1 MLANYITLSRF
12 PLLLAN
18 VLILYFGSPALRLA
32 GVALLLVGLG
42 LDTVDGMVA
51 RKSGQTTMF
60 GSVLDIAADRTYE
73 LVLWAVFA
81 DLGLI
86 SVVIP
91 LVVIARTTLTDA
103 FRSIGIAQGV
113 APFDQHKSKLG
124 KFMVGSPFMRTGY
137 SISKIVTFTL
147 LTLAQ
152 ALAGYPASDRLAGYA
167 PTLLQGGRWLAWVAL
182 TFCVFRGLPV
192 IIANLRRY
200 WGMPAAAATL
210 LLAVLPNGGL
220 TAQQTAAPA
229 PLPTIASKTTG
240 WSRLPGFVT
249 MYLDESKGTL
259 ALELPKG
266 GLRALFV
273 AELATGLG
281 SNPIGLD
288 RGANGPSYVT
298 RFETAGNVVR
308 VIFENWS
315 YRTRGDSLHRRTVD
329 EAFPSSISGALPII
343 GAEGDRV
350 LVDATDF
357 VHRDWMEVASTLQ
370 RSQEGSY
377 AVARDRSGVNR
388 NFTAGFPG
396 NSEIDVSLTFATS
409 GNPGRTVE
417 SIVPDGRAFTL
428 RQHLTLLALPDA
440 RYVPRLYD
448 PRVGYGATGF
458 KDYFE
463 PIQGDLTQR
472 WIARH
477 RLQRQDPAN
486 PGSPILNPIVYYI
499 DPGIPEPVRTATF
512 EGAKWWEE
520 AFARAGLPG
529 AFRVAYLPAGAD
541 PMDARYN
548 VVQWENRN
556 ERGWSIGGAVGDPRT
571 GELLKGMA
579 RMDSHRARTDYNLYA
594 AFFGADAAAADTA
607 FVLAR
612 VRQVTAHEIG
622 HTLGLAHNYIASTYD
637 RGSVMDYPA
646 PRIRMT
652 NGRPDISAAYDVG
665 PGEYDV
671 WAIRWGYGIW
681 PAAVEADSLRAIV
694 ADGLRKGYRFLSD
707 NDARPESASDPRTN
721 LWDDAATAEEFL
733 RHQMEVRRWGIAHFG
748 LRNIRDGEP
757 IATLQERFVPLYF
770 WHRFAIN
777 SLVKTVGGMEYA
789 YAVKGDGQQATRMIS
804 ADRQRAAL
812 AQLLTTLEPSELA
825 IPDSIQTL
833 MAPRPGGY
841 PESVELFATR
851 SRPGFDALSAA
862 RTLAQFTVDGLLQRE
877 RAARLV
883 IGAVRHSGQLTFEEV
898 IDRLVAATWR
908 GAATTPTEAALRR
921 VTQRAVVDRM
931 LTLAADRDAAQE
943 VRDVVELKLAALGT
957 DAKARSVVGVVTAR
971 AHWAAISADITRWRE
986 RRELPTPSPALRAP
1000 PGDPFGDDGRP

>member
-1 MLANYITLSRF
+1 LLANWITLSRF
-12 PLLLAN
+12 PLLLTN
-18 VLILYFGSPALRLA
+18 ILILYYGPPAVRLA
-32 GVALLLVGLG
+32 GVGLLLIGLG

-51 RKSGQTTMF
+51 RRTGQTTLF

-103 FRSIGIAQGV
+103 FRSIGISQGV

-124 KFMVGSPFMRTGY
+124 RFMVGSPFMRTGY
-137 SISKIVTFTL
+137 SVSKIVTFTL

-152 ALAGYPASDRLAGYA
+152 ALGGYPIDHPMAGFA
-167 PTLLQGGRWLAWVAL
+167 PQLLRGGQWLAWVAL

-200 WGMPAAAATL
+200 WGMPASAAAL
-210 LLAVLPNGGL
+210 LLSLLPMTGL
-220 TAQQTAAPA
+220 AAQQTAPA
-229 PLPTIASKTTG
+229 TPTITAKTAG
-240 WSRLPGFVT
+240 WTRLPGFVPL
-249 MYLDESKGTL
+249 YLEDPKGTI
-259 ALELPKG
+259 ALELPKE
-266 GLRALFV
+266 GLRALLF

-288 RGANGPSYVT
+288 RGADGPSFVT
-298 RFETAGNVVR
+298 RFEPAGTAMRVV
-308 VIFENWS
+308 FENWS
-315 YRTRGDSLHRRTVD
+315 YRTSGDSLHRRTVD
-329 EAFPSSISGALPII
+329 EAFPSSTAAALPII
-343 GAEGDRV
+343 AVEGGRV

-357 VHRDWMEVASTLQ
+357 VHRDWMDVAATLQ

-377 AVARDRSGVNR
+377 AIARDRSGVHRPRTAAFPR
-388 NFTAGFPG
+388 NT
-396 NSEIDVSLTFATS
+396 EIDVALTFVTAGT
-409 GNPGRTVE
+409 PGRTVAM
-417 SIVPDGRAFTL
+417 IVPDGRAFTV
-428 RQHLTLLALPDA
+428 RQHLSLLALPNEDF
-440 RYVPRLYD
+440 RPREFD
-448 PRVGYGATGF
+448 PRTGFFATAF

-463 PIQGDLTQR
+463 PIQGDLTTR

-477 RLQRQDPAN
+477 RLQRRDPAD
-486 PGSPILNPIVYYI
+486 PTSPIIQPLVYYI
-499 DPGIPEPVRTATF
+499 DPGIPEPIRTATY
-512 EGAKWWEE
+512 EGAKWWET
-520 AFARAGLPG
+520 AFDQAGLRG
-529 AFRVAYLPAGAD
+529 GFRVEYLPADVD

-556 ERGWSIGGAVGDPRT
+556 ERGWSIGGSMGDPRT
-571 GELLKGMA
+571 GEIIKAMA

-594 AFFGADAAAADTA
+594 AFFGAEAAAADTA

-646 PRIRMT
+646 PRLRMK
-652 NGRPDISAAYDVG
+652 NGRPDASEAYDVG
-665 PGEYDV
+665 PGEFDI
-671 WAIRWGYGIW
+671 WAVRWGYGIW

-694 ADGLRKGYRFLSD
+694 ADGLRRGYRFLSD

-721 LWDDAATAEEFL
+721 LWDDGATAGDFL
-733 RHQMEVRRWGIAHFG
+733 QHQMAVRRWGIAHFG

-757 IATLQERFVPLYF
+757 VATLQERFVPLYF

-777 SLVKTVGGMEYA
+777 SLAKTIGGMEYS
-789 YAVKGDGQQATRMIS
+789 YAVKGDGQQATRLIPG
-804 ADRQRAAL
+804 DRQRTAL
-812 AQLLTTLEPSELA
+812 AQLLTTLEPGELA

-841 PESVELFATR
+841 PDNIELFASRT
-851 SRPGFDALSAA
+851 RPGFDALSAA
-862 RTLAQFTVDGLLQRE
+862 RTLAQMTVDGLLQRE
-877 RAARLV
+877 RATRLV
-883 IGAVRHSGQLTFEEV
+883 ISPVRDPGQLSLGEV

-908 GAATTPTEAALRR
+908 GSAGTPTDAALRR
-921 VTQRAVVDRM
+921 VTQRAVVDR
-931 LTLAADRDAAQE
+931 LLALAADRDAAQE
-943 VRDVVELKLAALGT
+943 VRDVVEFKLAALT
-957 DAKARSVVGVVTAR
+957 VEARGRATAGDLPTR
-971 AHWAAISADITRWRE
+971 AHWAAIAADLGRWRE

-1000 PGDPFGDDGRP
+1000 PGDPFGDDGWP